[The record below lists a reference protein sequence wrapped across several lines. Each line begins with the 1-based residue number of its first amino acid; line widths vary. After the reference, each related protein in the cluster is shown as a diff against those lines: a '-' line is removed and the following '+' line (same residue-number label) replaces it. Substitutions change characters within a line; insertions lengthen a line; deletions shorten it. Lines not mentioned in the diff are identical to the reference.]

1 MNISCISCPARYGV
15 PDAKLAGKRVRITC
29 KRCGAILLVDA
40 TVDPPRVSSGAN
52 AGPSVAPVPRTS
64 LPPLSSPPVAAK
76 PVMEFLVVMPDGR
89 QESADVAQIVR
100 LYRDQQIDA
109 ETLVWREGMDEW
121 AAVWDVAEIASAFLR
136 MGYPRPSQPAA
147 RPSSQPAQAS
157 YDDDGDVSTHVVPS
171 SHPPGAGDFD
181 DDEATSIVDS
191 SRLGLDASLPSY
203 SQDEAATGVVPS
215 PAEYAFPPEPAPEPG
230 PDPAPVRATRA
241 ARREPAARAQTRNDA
256 RARKDDVLDLFAEQA
271 RRAAEQELT
280 RAVEDDGS
288 RLTGARG
295 ENSVL
300 FSLDQLVKQ
309 EQQKQR
315 PIVMPPRARTD
326 ESVLVDSSP
335 SLPSGVAGSPLT
347 APDFTAPVSAPPP
360 QLAAFDG
367 GDVAY
372 PAPRKRGWLAPV
384 LVIVLVGGI
393 AGAWFSGK
401 LQPLL
406 AAAGLPVGAPA
417 TASAEPRPSA
427 APAGSAESAPATE
440 TSATPEASA
449 APSASAAAS
458 AAATATSAGTAAAPR
473 TTTPR
478 DSGAA
483 ATPRDTASASTPR
496 ETETSATPAAGEPK
510 PAAGGAEFDTASAKT
525 ALTAAANNA
534 SSCKE
539 AGGPTGSGKV
549 SITFAP
555 SGRPTSVA
563 VTGDLAGTTVGSCVA
578 KLFRA
583 ARVPPFSGDPVSVS
597 KAFSVQ

>member
-15 PDAKLAGKRVRITC
+15 PDEKLAGKRVRITC
-29 KRCGAILLVDA
+29 KRCGAVLLVDGS
-40 TVDPPRVSSGAN
+40 VNPPRVTSGAD
-52 AGPSVAPVPRTS
+52 AGPSVAPVPRAS
-64 LPPLSSPPVAAK
+64 LPPLSSPPSSVKQA
-76 PVMEFLVVMPDGR
+76 VEFLVVMPDGR

-100 LYRDQQIDA
+100 LYRDQRIDA
-109 ETLVWREGMDEW
+109 EALVWREGMDEW
-121 AAVWDVAEIASAFLR
+121 ATLWDAEEIASAFRR
-136 MGYPRPSQPAA
+136 MGYARPSQPAA
-147 RPSSQPAQAS
+147 PPSSQPAQAS
-157 YDDDGDVSTHVVPS
+157 YDDEGDASTHVAPS

-181 DDEATSIVDS
+181 DDEATSIVHS
-191 SRLGLDASLPSY
+191 SRLGLDALLPSY
-203 SQDEAATGVVPS
+203 ARAEDEAATGVVPS
-215 PAEYAFPPEPAPEPG
+215 PVDYSLPPAPEPS
-230 PDPAPVRATRA
+230 PDPRA
-241 ARREPAARAQTRNDA
+241 ARREPAARARTRGNGRGNQQDPN
-256 RARKDDVLDLFAEQA
+256 LDLFTAQA

-280 RAVEDDGS
+280 PAAEDDGA

-315 PIVMPPRARTD
+315 PVVMPLRARTD

-335 SLPSGVAGSPLT
+335 SLESGGAGAPLV

-360 QLAAFDG
+360 QLAAFDAG
-367 GDVAY
+367 ELAY
-372 PAPRKRGWLAPV
+372 PAPKKRGWLAPV
-384 LVIVLVGGI
+384 LLIVVVGGL

-401 LQPLL
+401 LQPILV
-406 AAAGLPVGAPA
+406 AAGVPIPAPA
-417 TASAEPRPSA
+417 STSTGPEPSASPARSAEPAPSEAATAEPAASVPPSA
-427 APAGSAESAPATE
+427 SVA
-440 TSATPEASA
+440 ASA
-449 APSASAAAS
+449 APSAAAP
-458 AAATATSAGTAAAPR
+458 ATLGATRPAAPR
-473 TTTPR
+473 
-478 DSGAA
+478 SSA
-483 ATPRDTASASTPR
+483 ASTAPR
-496 ETETSATPAAGEPK
+496 EAETAPPKDEAK

-525 ALTAAANNA
+525 ALTAAAANA
-534 SSCKE
+534 GSCKE
-539 AGGPTGSGKV
+539 AGGPTGTGKV